1 MKNYLLYLSE
11 NYSFK
16 ILRPLQEE
24 IRKRGD
30 QAKWFVEGNNVN
42 LDYFKSDE
50 NRLGSVEEVNAYKPD
65 AVFFPGNLAPAFIPG
80 IKVSLFHGFI
90 GGKQRQK
97 DGENYFFII
106 RDCFDL
112 YCTHGPSS
120 TTHFKTLSQK
130 HKYFDVVETGFCT
143 MDPYYNPALRKGFTE
158 VEKVDDKP
166 IVLFSSTFSP
176 RITQAPA
183 LLKTIERLSKD
194 SPWQWWVTFHPKMA
208 RSIVDDYK
216 AIQHD
221 NLTFIETDNLIP
233 YMEKADIMLAD
244 FSSMI
249 TDFILLNKPVVTFRN
264 PDGLDH
270 LINVDNEV
278 DIEPAITNALTHP
291 KSLMKK
297 IAQFNKIT
305 HPYTDGKSSERVIN
319 AVEAKLNKPN
329 KHRKPLNLLRNLKL
343 RKKLKYWGI

>member
-1 MKNYLLYLSE
+1 MKNYLFYLSE

-16 ILRPLQEE
+16 ILRPLQAE
-24 IRKRGD
+24 ILKRGD
-30 QAKWFVEGNNVN
+30 QVKWFVEGNNVN
-42 LDYFKSDE
+42 THYFKDNE
-50 NRLGSVEEVNAYKPD
+50 ERLNSVEEVKAYNPV
-65 AVFFPGNLAPAFIPG
+65 AVFLPGNLAPAFIPG
-80 IKVSLFHGFI
+80 IKISLFHGFI

-120 TTHFKTLSQK
+120 TTHFKKLAIK
-130 HKYFDVVETGFCT
+130 HKYFNVVETGFCQ
-143 MDPYYNPALRKGFTE
+143 MDPYYNDALKSGTE
-158 VEKVDDKP
+158 ITEKLTGKP

-208 RSIVDDYK
+208 QNIVDDYK
-216 AIQHD
+216 AIQHE

-264 PDGLDH
+264 PDGLEH
-270 LINVDNEV
+270 LINVDDET
-278 DIEPAITNALTHP
+278 DIEPAIAEALTHP
-291 KSLMKK
+291 KALMEK
-297 IAQFNKIT
+297 IAHFSQVT
-305 HPYTDGKSSERVIN
+305 HPYTDGKSSARVID
-319 AVEAKLNKPN
+319 AIEHKLNTPN

-343 RKKLKYWGI
+343 RKKLKYWGF

>member
-1 MKNYLLYLSE
+1 MKNYLFYISE

-16 ILRPLQEE
+16 ILRPLQDE
-24 IRKRGD
+24 IIRRGD
-30 QAKWFVEGNNVN
+30 QVRWFVEGSNVN
-42 LDYFKSDE
+42 LNYFTVHEEQLLTVS
-50 NRLGSVEEVNAYKPD
+50 EVNNYNPV
-65 AVFFPGNLAPAFIPG
+65 AVFLPGNLAPSFIPG

-120 TTHFKTLSQK
+120 TTHFKELAKK
-130 HKYFDVVETGFCT
+130 HGYFDVVETGFCQ
-143 MDPYYNPALRKGFTE
+143 MDPYYKEKSASSPKGN
-158 VEKVDDKP
+158 KKP

-183 LLKTIERLSKD
+183 LLKTIERLSKN
-194 SPWQWWVTFHPKMA
+194 SKWEWWVTFHPKMA
-208 RSIVDDYK
+208 TNIVEQYK

-233 YMEKADIMLAD
+233 YMEEADVMLAD

-249 TDFILLNKPVVTFRN
+249 TDFILLQKPVVTFRN
-264 PDGLDH
+264 PDGLTH
-270 LINVDNEV
+270 LINVNNDNE
-278 DIEPAITNALTHP
+278 IEPALERALQKPEDLMKRIAEFSKLTHP
-291 KSLMKK
+291 Y
-297 IAQFNKIT
+297 N
-305 HPYTDGKSSERVIN
+305 DGKSSLRVLD
-319 AVEAKLNKPN
+319 AVEKKLRSAKVK
-329 KHRKPLNLLRNLKL
+329 RKPLNFIRNIKL
-343 RKKLKYWGI
+343 RYKLKHWKF